1 MILDDQT
8 KAELVALVK
17 NAVNEAV
24 EQHPLSPDEVH
35 WVRMAIQAEADRAA
49 FRKAVIDKS
58 LAGVI
63 WMILATGGGYL
74 VDFCVVDFNIE
85 ERYARS
91 LKAGKHVSLRVQEGE
106 TMTGKK
112 GKIVFVSSVAERASA
127 LVKVKV
133 EFENRNGT
141 VIPGVIAQISF

>member
-74 VDFCVVDFNIE
+74 VDFLSV
-85 ERYARS
+85 R
-91 LKAGKHVSLRVQEGE
+91 
-106 TMTGKK
+106 
-112 GKIVFVSSVAERASA
+112 FV
-127 LVKVKV
+127 
-133 EFENRNGT
+133 G
-141 VIPGVIAQISF
+141 